1 MAIKCINS
9 RVCVLALFTIS
20 STSYASSQF
29 AQVSLDLTHDKAQ
42 YQAALSDILEFSELV
57 HRVRYY
63 YPSHAVSNTQW
74 ENFLEHSISKM
85 VEAPTTERLDT
96 GLSLLKQ
103 VAPHIYRSVD
113 QLPIFSDTDVV
124 NTWINIGART
134 MNGNFRALQ
143 TFEYGNISNWEVT
156 SKRQVYDDVYAGQ
169 PIFWPLYLEYQ
180 QGLKGQAYTASNLST
195 SLASPPKCMAALSMI
210 WGETN
215 HFWPYFEQV
224 PLNWKNSHENLLAAC
239 TGDAKNIEREVQREF
254 TKLQDNHLFILLPAQ
269 FSKFGDYRLP
279 LDLEYIEGKAILSK
293 KTHYLTLQADIG
305 DELIAI
311 DDASVEDL
319 INAELG
325 KTFRSPHVEKRTA
338 VSRFHRSY
346 KTPELVKLT
355 FKKLSGEIFT
365 TTTGTVHKDVMG
377 PLHDHRPDQPLLEEL
392 GDGVVL
398 FRLFKMTDEA
408 ALEQAV
414 EVLKSAKGIVLDIR
428 NYPSNFSLTLRFL
441 SYFTDKLTTVG
452 PFIVAAQRLPEQ
464 ADSFVL
470 SEPPRLPNTEKLF
483 NVPTVVMSERK
494 NQSAGEHML
503 MFVQSMGFPII
514 GEVTTGINGDIMVG
528 EVFKGDNDS
537 AITYVYTSKRS
548 DQVDGS
554 KLIGVGIQPD
564 HLVPVTQV
572 SFATN
577 SDIQLEKARQVLDD
591 MMGN

>member
-1 MAIKCINS
+1 MTTKYMSFGACA
-9 RVCVLALFTIS
+9 LALITIS
-20 STSYASSQF
+20 STSYASNKF
-29 AQVSLDLTHDKAQ
+29 AQASSDFVFDKDQ
-42 YQAALSDILEFSELV
+42 YQAALPDILEFSELV

-74 ENFLEHSISKM
+74 EDFLEHSISKM
-85 VEAPTTERLDT
+85 VEAPTTQRLET
-96 GLSLLKQ
+96 GLSLLKK
-103 VAPHIYRSVD
+103 VAPHIYSNSN
-113 QLPIFSDTDVV
+113 QLPTFNDTDVV

-134 MNGNFRALQ
+134 MNGNFRVMQ
-143 TFEYGNISNWEVT
+143 TFEYGSISSWDVT
-156 SKRQVYDDVYAGQ
+156 SKRDVYADVYAGQ
-169 PIFWPLYLEYQ
+169 SIYWPLYLEYQ
-180 QGLKGQAYTASNLST
+180 QGLSGQAYTSSNLGT

-210 WGETN
+210 WGEIN

-224 PLNWKNSHENLLAAC
+224 PVNWKNSHENLLTAC
-239 TGDAKNIEREVQREF
+239 TGAAANIEREVQREF
-254 TKLQDNHLFILLPAQ
+254 TKLQDNHLFIMLPEQ

-279 LDLEYIEGKAILSK
+279 LDLEYIDGKAILSK

-311 DDASVEDL
+311 DDVSIEDL

-325 KTFRSPHVEKRTA
+325 KTFRSPHVEKRIA

-377 PLHDHRPDQPLLEEL
+377 PLHDHLPEQPLLADL

-398 FRLFKMTDEA
+398 FRLFKMADEA
-408 ALEQAV
+408 ELEQAV
-414 EVLKSAKGIVLDIR
+414 EALKSAKGIVLDMR

-464 ADSFVL
+464 ADSVVL
-470 SEPPRLPNTEKLF
+470 SEPPRLPDTEKLF

-514 GEVTTGINGDIMVG
+514 GEVTSGINGDIMVG

-564 HLVPVTQV
+564 HLVPVTQL

-577 SDIQLEKARQVLDD
+577 NDIQLEKARQVLDD